1 MSVSSFGGVSGPSPI
16 EPEPTTSATQATE
29 SASEAAPQITRGSTP
44 QSPFSQLEA
53 TLQQGLSND
62 SRGIISE
69 KDAAS
74 VVDAALAQIADA
86 DDPAAALQDARGAIA
101 DARANLGRDADAAA
115 LLDGFEAK
123 AATLL
128 GIESPA
134 DESDSQAAVLSA
146 IRDTFTSTDELTTG
160 REIPTRSAGDVA
172 GLPASVRESYAYFYT
187 NVEEQDWGSARIY
200 EHELGGEKVYA
211 VTVTTDGDDGYI
223 EAFDAQ
229 GEPLLSGTT
238 GYGATGWDDDFGAV
252 RSAVIY

>member
-86 DDPAAALQDARGAIA
+86 DDPAAALQDAR
-101 DARANLGRDADAAA
+101 
-115 LLDGFEAK
+115 EAK

-134 DESDSQAAVLSA
+134 DESDSQAAVLDA

-160 REIPTRSAGDVA
+160 RELPTRSAGDVA